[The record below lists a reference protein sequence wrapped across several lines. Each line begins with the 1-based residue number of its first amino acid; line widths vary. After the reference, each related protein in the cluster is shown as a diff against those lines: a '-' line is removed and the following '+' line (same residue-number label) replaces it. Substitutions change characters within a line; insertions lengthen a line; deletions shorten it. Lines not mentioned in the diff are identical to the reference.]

1 MGEDRENGEGS
12 SSKEAG
18 QEGPC
23 EEGHHQEEDGE
34 EGPSKEDGEASE
46 EGHSEEEARSEEGHS
61 EEEARS
67 EEGHSKEGNSQEARS
82 QVDLWSS
89 CDDQHTRRQRLLG
102 DGLSSF
108 LNVSCCALLIFSTWI
123 QSFMLDGY
131 VAAHIRFNVY
141 LSHKTPR
148 TATFVTTP
156 EKSTIKIKGRKK
168 KKKGGKKK
176 KKKKKKS

>member
-1 MGEDRENGEGS
+1 MGDRENGEGS

-61 EEEARS
+61 DEEA
-67 EEGHSKEGNSQEARS
+67 HSKEGNSQEARS
-82 QVDLWSS
+82 QEEDGKEKDRLQVDLWSS

-131 VAAHIRFNVY
+131 VA
-141 LSHKTPR
+141 T
-148 TATFVTTP
+148 
-156 EKSTIKIKGRKK
+156 
-168 KKKGGKKK
+168 
-176 KKKKKKS
+176 